1 MHQTARLSSEVFE
14 RCSVLHTLFTRK
26 LSQRV
31 PIRLKPRQDL
41 ADDNVAIR
49 ANLLC
54 RCSSLVGDH
63 FQLCPPRANLDSNT
77 PFRERNAVTRVTCC
91 RDGCR
96 GNFVS
101 GSYLAFQELFE
112 PGLARDK
119 ERRAM
124 NLDQAFALEMGE
136 QSRNR

>member
-1 MHQTARLSSEVFE
+1 M
-14 RCSVLHTLFTRK
+14 
-26 LSQRV
+26 
-31 PIRLKPRQDL
+31 
-41 ADDNVAIR
+41 
-49 ANLLC
+49 
-54 RCSSLVGDH
+54 
-63 FQLCPPRANLDSNT
+63 
-77 PFRERNAVTRVTCC
+77 TRVTCC